1 MREINIATAR
11 AHAEAEGAGD
21 MEATMNTLGPDP
33 VYELLPMGRL
43 LKGRDNARAYYEHFF
58 ANFAH
63 RIAGYTLRAEWVTD
77 EGLGQ
82 EYQMFMD
89 GPGRQAAL
97 RHRRHPAVRPRRL
110 ARRRAHLRQR
120 RALRDDG
127 RPAPRAHRAGP
138 GQLTGVRAGSNST
151 VRRSSPRRKN
161 VGRYS

>member
-1 MREINIATAR
+1 MNDREQDREINIATAR

-21 MEATMNTLGPDP
+21 MDATMNTLGPDP

-89 GPGRQAAL
+89 GPDG
-97 RHRRHPAVRPRRL
+97 
-110 ARRRAHLRQR
+110 RRRFDIVGIL
-120 RALRDDG
+120 LFGPDG
-127 RPAPRAHRAGP
+127 LLAGERIYASDELFAMMLGP
-138 GQLTGVRAGSNST
+138 LLERTEPVPVS
-151 VRRSSPRRKN
+151 
-161 VGRYS
+161 

>member
-1 MREINIATAR
+1 MSDRESLREINIATAR

-89 GPGRQAAL
+89 GPDG
-97 RHRRHPAVRPRRL
+97 
-110 ARRRAHLRQR
+110 RRRFDIVGIL
-120 RALRDDG
+120 LFGPDG
-127 RPAPRAHRAGP
+127 LLAGERIYASDE
-138 GQLTGVRAGSNST
+138 LFAMM
-151 VRRSSPRRKN
+151 
-161 VGRYS
+161 VGPLLERTEPVPVS